1 MESLH
6 DYFER
11 EADEGRREV
20 ARARNERYLD
30 EAVKIREQ
38 TERIERYEKQLEEW
52 CCKQKQLRDLIQRNT
67 QKLRDLS
74 NEFKLKTTED

>member
-11 EADEGRREV
+11 EAEEGRRED

-30 EAVKIREQ
+30 EAVKVREQ

-52 CCKQKQLRDLIQRNT
+52 CCKQKRLRVLIQQNT

-74 NEFKLKTTED
+74 NESKLKTTED

>member
-1 MESLH
+1 MESLNE
-6 DYFER
+6 YFER

-20 ARARNERYLD
+20 ARARRERYLD

-38 TERIERYEKQLEEW
+38 TERIERYEKKLDEW
-52 CCKQKQLRDLIQRNT
+52 CYKQKRLRDLIQRNT